1 MKELHHGDNLAIMQ
15 GIEACSVDLI
25 YADPPFNSGKDW
37 GEYDD
42 RWASDNA
49 YIAFMRERLLE
60 MKRLLKPTGSLYLHC
75 DPTMSHYLKVLMD
88 SVFGRA
94 QFRNEIAWCYSTSG
108 RAKRFFAKKHDT
120 ILLFTKSDSAFWG
133 DYRIPVS
140 PEYLSS
146 HYRQV
151 DEHGRRCRI
160 RVDAGKQRTYYPD
173 KGMTCNDW
181 WDIPYLNSQAK
192 ERTGYPT

>member
-1 MKELHHGDNLAIMQ
+1 MQ
-15 GIEACSVDLI
+15 GMETGSVDLI

-60 MKRLLKPTGSLYLHC
+60 MKRLLAPTGSLYLHC

-94 QFRNEIAWCYSTSG
+94 QFRNEIVWAYQRWTG
-108 RAKRFFAKKHDT
+108 ATKHFQRMHD
-120 ILLFTKSDSAFWG
+120 ILLMYARSGKARFNQLFEPHSEKG
-133 DYRIPVS
+133 
-140 PEYLSS
+140 
-146 HYRQV
+146 Q
-151 DEHGRRCRI
+151 RRHKAATALR
-160 RVDAGKQRTYYPD
+160 K
-173 KGMTCNDW
+173 
-181 WDIPYLNSQAK
+181 
-192 ERTGYPT
+192 